1 MNRPLNNEYHP
12 DEVSPPGETLVEVL
26 EERGLSQ
33 ADLAERMGRPKKTIN
48 EIVKGKAAITPETAL
63 QLERVLGIPAEF
75 WNNLERNYREHLA
88 SREEANQLAGE
99 ATWLRQIPV
108 AALVNKGWIAHQT
121 TDVGK
126 IREILNFFGIAS
138 PEQWQGVF
146 AIPQA
151 SFKRSTS
158 LTCET
163 GALAAWLRK
172 GEIEARN
179 LNCAPFDA
187 AQFRSR
193 LQQARRLTTEHPE
206 DFVKILRD
214 ICRDSGVAVVL
225 VPQLSRCPVF
235 GAARWLTPAKGL
247 IQLSLRYRTNDLFWF
262 TFFHE
267 SAHLLLHG
275 KRDVFVDGEN
285 LDGASWEEE
294 ANQFAADLLIPRRAL
309 EALRTSGERQ
319 RISRRQVLDFAQ
331 ELGVASG
338 IVVGR
343 LQHEGWLPRTHLND
357 LKERLDWGA
366 IEAGLTV

>member
-1 MNRPLNNEYHP
+1 MNRPLKNEYRP
-12 DEVSPPGETLVEVL
+12 EEVSLPGETLAEVL
-26 EERGLSQ
+26 EEHGLSQ

-48 EIVKGKAAITPETAL
+48 EIVKGRAAVTPETAL
-63 QLERVLGIPAEF
+63 QLEHVLGIPAEF

-88 SREEANQLAGE
+88 RREEANQLEGE
-99 ATWLRQIPV
+99 TAWLRQIPV
-108 AALVNKGWIAHQT
+108 SALVRKGWIAHQT
-121 TDVGK
+121 TELGK
-126 IREILNFFGIAS
+126 IREVLNFFGIAS

-151 SFKRSTS
+151 SFKRSIS

-172 GEIEARN
+172 GEIEGRSVE
-179 LNCAPFDA
+179 CAQYDA

-193 LQQARRLTTEHPE
+193 LQRVRSLTTEHPE
-206 DFVKILRD
+206 DFFKDLRD
-214 ICRDSGVAVVL
+214 VCRDSGVAVVL

-235 GAARWLTPAKGL
+235 GAARWLTPTKAL
-247 IQLSLRYRTNDLFWF
+247 IQLSLRYRTDDLFWF

-275 KRDVFVDGEN
+275 KRDVFVDGES

-294 ANQFAADLLIPRRAL
+294 ANQFAADLLIPRREL
-309 EALRTSGERQ
+309 EALRAPGEVQ
-319 RISRRQVLDFAQ
+319 RISRRRVLDFAQ
-331 ELGVASG
+331 DLGVAPG

-357 LKERLDWGA
+357 LKQRLDWAALETG
-366 IEAGLTV
+366 